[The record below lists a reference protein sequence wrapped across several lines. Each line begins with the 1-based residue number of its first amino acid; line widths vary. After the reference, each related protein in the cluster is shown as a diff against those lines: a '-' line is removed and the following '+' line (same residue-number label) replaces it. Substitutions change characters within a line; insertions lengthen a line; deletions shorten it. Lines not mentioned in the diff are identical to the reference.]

1 MTSHSDNRPRDVW
14 MPAYGIAVLIWPGEG
29 SLVVDAVQGFA
40 SWRGTRLGIRHR
52 DTVAVLY
59 DLAIGRFGR
68 TPLPCLPKHRAKT
81 IRAELAKAD
90 LWTKMEDGRLH
101 IVMGWEAAQAAQ
113 VIEPD
118 SSDDADDLSAVE
130 PVKSWKHVIEKV
142 AERHPVRTGARRGLT
157 DDERR
162 EVLRLRDQGHRAM
175 AIASLTRLPYA
186 DIAQLV
192 TKPMSSND
200 SNRLARRSVTQ
211 CHAVSQKMSR
221 KAKVSS
227 HAERPAAAL

>member
-1 MTSHSDNRPRDVW
+1 MTTSRSEHPARELW

-40 SWRGTRLGIRHR
+40 SWRGTRLEIRHR
-52 DTVAVLY
+52 DTVAALY

-68 TPLPCLPKHRAKT
+68 TPLPCLPKKRAKT
-81 IRAELAKAD
+81 IRTELAKAD

-142 AERHPVRTGARRGLT
+142 AERHPVRTGTRRGLT

-162 EVLRLRDQGHRAM
+162 EVLRLRDQGYRAM

-192 TKPMSSND
+192 TKPMSAND
-200 SNRLARRSVTQ
+200 RKRLAKRSVTL
-211 CHAVSQKMSR
+211 CHTPSRKMSHN
-221 KAKVSS
+221 AGAVTD
-227 HAERPAAAL
+227 AG